1 MPELSGEKIIK
12 RADKLFAS
20 DERTNVDSNWDLLA
34 EYILPSQ
41 AGNFLTNKETK
52 GAVRTNRVYDST
64 AQLANRDLASSIHGV
79 LTNPAFRWA
88 KFRFSNEELNN
99 DADAVTWLEQ
109 TNSLFHDA
117 LNQSNFATE
126 ISKGYQMYSALGS
139 MAILQEEGGFDDSG
153 VFQNFVFRAVHL
165 GELAWSENVNGI
177 VDVVY
182 RKFKLTGRQLKE
194 RWEDKLD
201 HEILE
206 LIENDPEKEFEIYHC
221 LDPRE
226 PKEVEFNEIGL
237 AAPNKRP
244 IRSMYILKKTKTI
257 LEEGGFYEFPI
268 HVVRWETTPGE
279 VYGRGPGLNA
289 LPDVRTLN
297 RAEELFLQGWAKA
310 INPPLLA
317 EQRNILGQLD
327 LRPGQ
332 ISVVKDKEGI
342 REMIPGAR
350 FDVSFEAARDRRDRI
365 KAAFFIDKLLLPPR
379 TETGEMTAFE
389 VSMRTEQMQ
398 RVLGPT
404 LGRLNAELLDPMVRR
419 GFNMMLRGGAFP
431 QLPPALQAS
440 GSGIEVEYV
449 NALARS
455 QKAEDISNIQ
465 SWVQDLA
472 FIAQFR
478 PEAVD
483 FIDVDGIAK
492 HTAKIRGVPE
502 IAVTDDKAV
511 DQLRQQR
518 QEQLDA
524 QQQLEAGI
532 GVADIASK
540 LGGAGGLG
548 GAE

>member
-1 MPELSGEKIIK
+1 MPELNGEQIVK
-12 RADKLFAS
+12 RTDKLFAS
-20 DERTNVDSNWDLLA
+20 TERANVDQLWDLLA
-34 EYILPSQ
+34 EFILPTQSGSFT
-41 AGNFLTNKETK
+41 ANYESK
-52 GAVRTNRVYDST
+52 GSARQNRVFDST
-64 AQLANRDLASSIHGV
+64 AMLANRDLASSVHGV

-88 KFRFSNEELNN
+88 KFRFNNEELNSN
-99 DADAVTWLEQ
+99 AEAVQWLEQ
-109 TNSLFHDA
+109 TNALFHDA

-139 MAILQEEGGFDDSG
+139 MALLQEDDGFDDTG
-153 VFQNFVFRAVHL
+153 VFNNFVFRAVHL
-165 GELAWSENVNGI
+165 SELAWSENINGI

-182 RKFKLTGRQLKE
+182 RKFQLTGRQLKE

-201 HEILE
+201 EDTLNIIANE
-206 LIENDPEKEFEIYHC
+206 PEKEFDVYHC
-221 LDPRE
+221 MEPRPPE
-226 PKEVEFNEIGL
+226 EVELNEVGL
-237 AAPNKRP
+237 AAPKKRP
-244 IRSMYILKKTKTI
+244 IRSVYVLKKTKMI
-257 LEEGGFYEFPI
+257 LEEGGYYEFPI
-268 HVVRWETTPGE
+268 HVVRWETSPGE
-279 VYGRGPGLNA
+279 VYGRGPGLNS

-297 RAEELFLQGWAKA
+297 RAEELHLSAWAKA
-310 INPPLLA
+310 VNPPMLA

-332 ISVVKDKEGI
+332 ISVVKDINGL
-342 REMIPGAR
+342 REMTPQFR
-350 FDVSFEAARDRRDRI
+350 YDVNIEERRDRRDRI

-389 VSMRTEQMQ
+389 VAQRTEQMQ

-404 LGRLNAELLDPMVRR
+404 LGRLNSELLDPLVRR
-419 GFNMMLRGGAFP
+419 GFNMMLRGAGFP
-431 QLPPALQAS
+431 PLPAILQEQP
-440 GSGIEVEYV
+440 SGIEVEYV
-449 NALARS
+449 NVLARS

-472 FIAQFR
+472 FIAQLR

-511 DQLRQQR
+511 EALREQRQQ
-518 QEQLDA
+518 QLDA

-540 LGGAGGLG
+540 VGGSGGG
-548 GAE
+548 SNV